1 MKLKF
6 ISLIQKASFVLS
18 YLMKNSFSES
28 KFLKSIITDEAVVV
42 DIGSNVGSFIKQILN
57 TNKKTHVYSIEPNK
71 ELIKFQKNKFRNREN
86 IKFYNFAIDTK
97 NGIRILYV
105 RNPASHSSFFKTH
118 QEEKFNKIVETVE
131 VQTCTLEK
139 FFVDQKITKI
149 TLLKIDIE
157 GQDYEV
163 FRSAKD
169 LFLNNKIDYIKI
181 EANQDS
187 FKKIMEFAF
196 DSNLKFLGVS
206 KSFYFE
212 NKYNF
217 MDIYFQ
223 NTN

>member
-1 MKLKF
+1 MKIKF
-6 ISLIQKASFVLS
+6 ISLIQKASFVMT

-28 KFLKSIITDEAVVV
+28 KFLKSIIKDEAVVV
-42 DIGSNVGSFIKQILN
+42 DIGSNVGSFIKLILN
-57 TNKKTHVYSIEPNK
+57 TNKKTNVYSIEPNS

-97 NGIRILYV
+97 NGIRTLYV
-105 RNPASHSSFFKTH
+105 RNPASHSSFFETH

-139 FFVDQKITKI
+139 FFVDQNITKI

-181 EANQDS
+181 EANKDY

>member
-1 MKLKF
+1 
-6 ISLIQKASFVLS
+6 
-18 YLMKNSFSES
+18 MKNSFSES

>member
-169 LFLNNKIDYIKI
+169 LFFNNKIDYIKI

>member
-1 MKLKF
+1 
-6 ISLIQKASFVLS
+6 
-18 YLMKNSFSES
+18 MKNSFSES

-139 FFVDQKITKI
+139 FFADQKITKI

>member
-42 DIGSNVGSFIKQILN
+42 DIGS
-57 TNKKTHVYSIEPNK
+57 NKKTHVYSIEPNK

>member
-105 RNPASHSSFFKTH
+105 RNPASHSSFFKIH

-139 FFVDQKITKI
+139 FFVDQQITKI

-169 LFLNNKIDYIKI
+169 LFFNNKIDYIKI

>member
-1 MKLKF
+1 M
-6 ISLIQKASFVLS
+6 S

-42 DIGSNVGSFIKQILN
+42 DIGSNVGSFIKLILN
-57 TNKKTHVYSIEPNK
+57 TNKKTNVYSIEPNN

-97 NGIRILYV
+97 NGIRTLYV
-105 RNPASHSSFFKTH
+105 RNPASHSSFFKKH
-118 QEEKFNKIVETVE
+118 QEEKFNKIVETLE

-139 FFVDQKITKI
+139 FFVDQNITKI

-181 EANQDS
+181 EANQDY

>member
-1 MKLKF
+1 M
-6 ISLIQKASFVLS
+6 
-18 YLMKNSFSES
+18 
-28 KFLKSIITDEAVVV
+28 
-42 DIGSNVGSFIKQILN
+42 
-57 TNKKTHVYSIEPNK
+57 
-71 ELIKFQKNKFRNREN
+71 
-86 IKFYNFAIDTK
+86 
-97 NGIRILYV
+97 

-169 LFLNNKIDYIKI
+169 LFFNNKIDYIKI

>member
-1 MKLKF
+1 
-6 ISLIQKASFVLS
+6 
-18 YLMKNSFSES
+18 MKNSFSES

-118 QEEKFNKIVETVE
+118 QEEKFNKIVETVG
-131 VQTCTLEK
+131 VQTCTLE

-169 LFLNNKIDYIKI
+169 LFFNNKIDYIKI

-187 FKKIMEFAF
+187 FKKIMEFALIQI
-196 DSNLKFLGVS
+196 SNS
-206 KSFYFE
+206 
-212 NKYNF
+212 
-217 MDIYFQ
+217 
-223 NTN
+223 